1 MPPFVFWLSFDFTK
15 EMDLESFVWLTFSGL
30 TVGMIYALISLG
42 YTMVYGVLELINFA
56 HGEVFTI
63 GGYLGATFLL
73 WVGINDGLPLYLK
86 VAYVLLAFLISI
98 VLTSF
103 LGWTIELVAYRPLRR
118 MSRIAPLLTAIG
130 VSIFLQ
136 NAILLIWG
144 VSPIEMPQAA
154 VLSGQVIIF
163 GAKVRNL
170 ALVIIFLSL
179 LLMLTLSFF
188 VKKTK
193 LGKAM
198 RATSQDREA
207 AEMMGINTNQ
217 TIAVTFIIGSSL
229 AAIAGVLVGMYY
241 GTLKWD
247 TGFLYGIKAFT
258 AAVLGGIGNMA
269 GAVIGSLIL
278 GMVENY
284 GIGLPLGILAY
295 LILPFLAIGLFY
307 QFFQMPRRVSQKA
320 VLNASYD
327 SGDLDKK
334 IVWPKKV
341 YYGGWVTGLYWLR
354 KEKRQAE
361 LRRHARQ
368 AILIGTANTLLFV
381 LFWLFFLNPKFQIG
395 SDWRDVLT
403 FLVLMVVLI
412 FKPSGIMGERLP
424 EKV

>member
-1 MPPFVFWLSFDFTK
+1 
-15 EMDLESFVWLTFSGL
+15 MDLESFVRLTFSGL

-73 WVGINDGLPLYLK
+73 WVGINDGTPLYLK
-86 VAYVLLAFLISI
+86 IVYVVLAFIISI
-98 VLTSF
+98 ILTSF
-103 LGWTIELVAYRPLRR
+103 LGWAIERIAYRPLRR

-136 NAILLIWG
+136 NAIMLIWG

-154 VLSGQVIIF
+154 VLSGQVVIF
-163 GAKVRNL
+163 GAKVRYL

-179 LLMLTLSFF
+179 FLMLALSLFI
-188 VKKTK
+188 KRTK

-207 AEMMGINTNQ
+207 AEMMGIDTNK
-217 TIAVTFIIGSSL
+217 TIAFTFIIGSAL
-229 AAIAGVLVGMYY
+229 AAIAGILVGMYY

-258 AAVLGGIGNMA
+258 AAVLGGIGNMT

-284 GIGLPLGILAY
+284 GIGLPLGALAY
-295 LILPFLAIGLFY
+295 FVLIFLLFGLFHQY
-307 QFFQMPRRVSQKA
+307 LRIPLRLERE
-320 VLNASYD
+320 VLLKSSFDGGEA
-327 SGDLDKK
+327 K
-334 IVWPKKV
+334 KKV
-341 YYGGWVTGLYWLR
+341 NKLKRIYYGGLITGIYYLR
-354 KEKRQAE
+354 KERRDAD

-368 AILIGTANTLLFV
+368 AVLISTANILLLITFLLFY
-381 LFWLFFLNPKFQIG
+381 FNPKFQIG
-395 SDWRDVLT
+395 SDWRDVIT
-403 FLVLMVVLI
+403 FFVLMIVLI
-412 FKPSGIMGERLP
+412 FRPSGIMGERLP

>member
-1 MPPFVFWLSFDFTK
+1 M
-15 EMDLESFVWLTFSGL
+15 ELESFVRLTFSGL

-73 WVGINDGLPLYLK
+73 WVGINDGTPLSLK
-86 VAYVLLAFLISI
+86 VLYVIVAFIISI
-98 VLTSF
+98 VLTSL
-103 LGWTIELVAYRPLRR
+103 LGWSIERVAYRPLRR

-136 NAILLIWG
+136 NAILLVWG
-144 VSPIEMPQAA
+144 VNPIEMPQAA
-154 VLSGQVIIF
+154 VLSGQVTIL
-163 GAKVRNL
+163 GAKVRYL

-179 LLMLTLSFF
+179 LLMLALSLFI
-188 VKKTK
+188 KKTK

-207 AEMMGINTNQ
+207 AEMMGIDTTR
-217 TIAVTFIIGSSL
+217 TIALTFIIGSAL
-229 AAIAGVLVGMYY
+229 AAVAGMLVGMYY

-258 AAVLGGIGNMA
+258 AAVLGGIGNMT

-284 GIGLPLGILAY
+284 GIGLPLGTLAY
-295 LILPFLAIGLFY
+295 FILIFLFIGLFY
-307 QFFQMPRRVSQKA
+307 QYFKA
-320 VLNASYD
+320 PLNAKRNEILQSNYGE
-327 SGDLDKK
+327 SEMKERMKRINL
-334 IVWPKKV
+334 I
-341 YYGGWVTGLYWLR
+341 YYGGWVTGLYFLR
-354 KEKRQAE
+354 KEKRE
-361 LRRHARQ
+361 ARTRKYARE
-368 AILIGTANTLLFV
+368 AIFLGGTNTLLFI
-381 LFWLFFLNPKFQIG
+381 LCLIFFLNPNFQIG
-395 SDWRDVLT
+395 SDWRDVIT
-403 FLVLMVVLI
+403 FFVLMVVLI
-412 FKPSGIMGERLP
+412 FRPSGIMGERLP